1 LPKPEDWVSALQASG
16 LPNIIAAAKAAISP
30 YYKSSFTYTASAGI
44 SGTVW
49 ECKMTEF
56 LNSMPLSASSA
67 ISEQDASNKLIG
79 YLMFTRAGFVLN
91 ATWCQMSKGYR
102 VPSTFIHY
110 SPSKAIPSDLTAL
123 FDDMADPDK
132 VPALENPATGKV
144 VTDSSTLSSPNDWL
158 IALQASDP
166 TTIHAA
172 AKAALSHYHKSNI
185 SNQSRAGINGPVW
198 ECTLGSYLRGKPLGA
213 TSTTS
218 EKDASS
224 KLVGFLMLNQAGH
237 TLKAYS
243 GIQPHSPTESL
254 QISPVTCVMTQ
265 VPQICARSSVQNY
278 LLMT

>member
-1 LPKPEDWVSALQASG
+1 
-16 LPNIIAAAKAAISP
+16 
-30 YYKSSFTYTASAGI
+30 
-44 SGTVW
+44 
-49 ECKMTEF
+49 MTEF
-56 LNSMPLSASSA
+56 LNSMSLSASLA

-79 YLMFTRAGFVLN
+79 YLMFTQAGFVLN

-110 SPSKAIPSDLTAL
+110 SPNKAIPSNLTTL

-132 VPALENPATGKV
+132 VPALEDPATGEV
-144 VTDSSTLSSPNDWL
+144 VMDSSTLSSPNDWL

-166 TTIHAA
+166 TTIQAT
-172 AKAALSHYHKSNI
+172 AKAALSRYHKSNI

-224 KLVGFLMLNQAGH
+224 KLVGFLMLNQAGY
-237 TLKAYS
+237 TLKAFWDPASQSYRVPPNFS
-243 GIQPHSPTESL
+243 SYMCDDAIPSDLCALLGPEPPLDDVEMQDSQSPLKAKAPNPQSL
-254 QISPVTCVMTQ
+254 PKGM
-265 VPQICARSSVQNY
+265 VPQY
-278 LLMT
+278 LLSPKRLL